1 MSGERKPAW
10 PPLALWGV
18 FLSVLTGVGVIFFG
32 TSVST
37 PALLGGAAAFAL
49 VLALA
54 LRVTRRSEQVEGG
67 GADPEGSP
75 ATVWLALSLALT
87 MTGVALGLWLVLI
100 GAGMTLIG
108 LVGVVRELRAQRA
121 AGRVAFRHPGVG
133 KAPGAAGPHPPPLRQ
148 VEVDAAPQTGG
159 EER

>member
-1 MSGERKPAW
+1 VNGARKPAY

-54 LRVTRRSEQVEGG
+54 LAVTRRSVQVEGG
-67 GADPEGSP
+67 GTDPDGSP
-75 ATVWLALSLALT
+75 ATVWLALSLAL
-87 MTGVALGLWLVLI
+87 MMAGVALGLWLVFI
-100 GAGMTLIG
+100 GGGMAAIG
-108 LVGVVRELRAQRA
+108 VAGVVRELRAQRA
-121 AGRVAFRHPGVG
+121 AGREARGL
-133 KAPGAAGPHPPPLRQ
+133 AGPHPPPLRQ
-148 VEVDAAPQTGG
+148 VEAGAAPRVGG
-159 EER
+159 DER